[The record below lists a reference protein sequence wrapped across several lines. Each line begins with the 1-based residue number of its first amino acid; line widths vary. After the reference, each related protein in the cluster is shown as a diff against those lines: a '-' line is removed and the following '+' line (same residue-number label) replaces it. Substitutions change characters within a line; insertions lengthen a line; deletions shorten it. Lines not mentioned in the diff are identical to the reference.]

1 MNLVLLDTLSQILGP
16 KLTPGAAKAWNA
28 LLNTMVDVVSKEID
42 RLDEEAA
49 VILTAK
55 INARKASEMRATN

>member
-1 MNLVLLDTLSQILGP
+1 MNLVLLDTLSQILGAG
-16 KLTPGAAKAWNA
+16 LTPGAAKAWNS

-55 INARKASEMRATN
+55 INARKANEMRATN

>member
-1 MNLVLLDTLSQILGP
+1 LVLLDTLSQILGP
-16 KLTPGAAKAWNA
+16 GFTPGATRAWNS

-49 VILTAK
+49 ITLTAK
-55 INARKASEMRATN
+55 INARKSNEMRATN